1 MALITYED
9 GNRLEDV
16 LRTVV
21 QVTPYDTPFL
31 SYTPKSKAYNTLHE
45 WPEDSMTTR
54 ADNAVIEGAS
64 FSYGT
69 LTPPSRITN
78 VAQIFQK
85 TYSVSST
92 ERWVRGAGVNDQFT
106 YQEMKATKEL
116 ATDIEHALLRG
127 SRHSGNAST
136 PRRLAGVLNFVTT
149 NATAVASGTKLTESF
164 FNGLLELCWNAGG
177 DPDCVY
183 VASRLKR
190 VISTY
195 TAGVTKNIN
204 ASTNNV
210 INTVETYESDFGR
223 VKLRLSRDIPSTS
236 ITNATCLICT
246 TDTNAVAIGEP
257 VRILSR
263 EEVAQTLNGTN
274 GVMRGELTLEV
285 RAERHNAQASGLDT
299 SFV

>member
-31 SYTPKSKAYNTLHE
+31 SYTPKTRAYNTLHE
-45 WPEDSMTTR
+45 WPEDSLTTR

-69 LTPPSRITN
+69 LTAPARITN
-78 VAQIFQK
+78 VAQIFEK
-85 TYSVSST
+85 TYNVSST
-92 ERWVRGAGVNDQFT
+92 ERWVRGAGVNDQFS
-106 YQEMKATKEL
+106 YQEMKAVKTL
-116 ATDIEHALLRG
+116 STDVEHALLRG
-127 SRHSGNAST
+127 SRATGNAST
-136 PRRLAGVLNFVTT
+136 ARRLAGMLNFVTT
-149 NATAVASGTKLTESF
+149 NATAVASGTTLSESF
-164 FNGLLELCWNAGG
+164 FNGMLENCWTSGG

-183 VASRLKR
+183 TGARLKR

-195 TAGVTKNIN
+195 TAGVTKNIQ
-204 ASTNNV
+204 ASQNKV
-210 INTVETYESDFGR
+210 INSVETYESDFGL
-223 VKLRLSRDIPSTS
+223 VKLKLSRDMPTTANS
-236 ITNATCLICT
+236 NAGVLVCT
-246 TDTNAVAIGEP
+246 TDTNYVAIGEP
-257 VRILSR
+257 IRILSR
-263 EEVAQTLNGTN
+263 EEVAQTLHGTN

-285 RAERHNAQASGLDT
+285 RAERHNALATGLDT

>member
-31 SYTPKSKAYNTLHE
+31 SYTPKTRAYNTLHE
-45 WPEDSMTTR
+45 WPEDTLTTR

-69 LTPPSRITN
+69 VTAPSRITN
-78 VAQIFQK
+78 VAQIFEK
-85 TYSVSST
+85 TYNVSST
-92 ERWVRGAGVNDQFT
+92 ERWVRGAGVNDQFS
-106 YQEMKATKEL
+106 YQEMKAVKEL
-116 ATDIEHALLRG
+116 STDVEHALLRG
-127 SRHSGNAST
+127 SRATGNASVA
-136 PRRLAGVLNFVTT
+136 RRLAGMLNFVTT
-149 NATAVASGTKLTESF
+149 NSTAVASGTTLTESF
-164 FNGLLELCWNAGG
+164 FNGMLEDCWSAGG

-183 VASRLKR
+183 TGARLKR

-195 TAGVTKNIN
+195 TAGVTKNIE
-204 ASTNNV
+204 ASGNKV
-210 INTVETYESDFGR
+210 INSVETYESDFGL
-223 VKLRLSRDIPSTS
+223 VKLKLSRDMPTT
-236 ITNATCLICT
+236 TNSDAGVLVCT
-246 TDTNAVAIGEP
+246 TDTNYVAIGEP
-257 VRILSR
+257 IRILSR
-263 EEVAQTLNGTN
+263 EEVAQTLHGTN

-285 RAERHNAQASGLDT
+285 RAERHNADATGFDT